1 MGRLKDTLLKDLWI
15 KIFSLVF
22 AIFLWMSIVGG
33 ESAEELFVV
42 PLTIKNIPQD
52 MIISNE
58 VIDYVNLRLRGQ
70 RGIIRTLNTKQI
82 EVVLNLKDAVEGENS
97 LTLFPEEIALPEG
110 VTAVRVTPSLFKVRL
125 DRLTQKELPVMP
137 VFLGTPA
144 SGYKLGKVTA
154 NPARVV
160 VMGLEETLRDQVQ
173 IETRHIELFD
183 KTSSFKTETEL
194 KPLNSNVYIKGPQ
207 KVKVEVEI
215 LGDRGQRTLSGVP
228 VERGDQTFMVTLKP
242 DQVTVIVS
250 GGKKELEQLSPGDV
264 KVSVP
269 AQRQEGTFE
278 VKPEVILPGGF
289 KLESI
294 KPDILRA
301 EVRQKPGSEEKQLP

>member
-1 MGRLKDTLLKDLWI
+1 MSRFKDTLLKDLWI

-42 PLTIKNIPQD
+42 PLTIQNIPQD

-70 RGIIRTLNTKQI
+70 RGIIKTLNTKQI
-82 EVVLNLKDAVEGENS
+82 EVVLNLKDAVEGENNI
-97 LTLFPEEIALPEG
+97 TLFPEEIALPEG

-173 IETRHIELFD
+173 IETKHIELFD

-215 LGDRGQRTLSGVP
+215 LGESAQRTLGNIP
-228 VERGDQTFMVTLKP
+228 VNTANQTWTVTLKP
-242 DQVTVIVS
+242 DHVTAVVA
-250 GGKKELEQLSPGDV
+250 GGKRELEQLLPTDVAVSIPVQRQAGTFDV
-264 KVSVP
+264 KL
-269 AQRQEGTFE
+269 E
-278 VKPEVILPGGF
+278 VVLPGGF
-289 KLESI
+289 KLESV
-294 KPDILRA
+294 KPETLRV
-301 EVRQKPGSEEKQLP
+301 EVKEKEKKKE

>member
-1 MGRLKDTLLKDLWI
+1 MGRFKDTLLTDIWI

-42 PLTIKNIPQD
+42 PLTIKNVPQD

-70 RGIIRTLNTKQI
+70 RGIIKTLNTKQI
-82 EVVLNLKDAVEGENS
+82 EVVLNLKDAVEGENN

-144 SGYKLGKVTA
+144 SGYKLGRVTA

-160 VMGLEETLRDQVQ
+160 VMGLEETLRNQVQ
-173 IETRHIELFD
+173 IETKHIDLFD

-194 KPLNSNVYIKGPQ
+194 KPLNSNVYVKGPQ
-207 KVKVEVEI
+207 KVKVEIEI
-215 LGDRGQRTLSGVP
+215 LGDRGQRTLSTIP
-228 VERGDQTFMVTLKP
+228 VETGNQPHRVTLTP
-242 DQVTVIVS
+242 GQVAVVIA
-250 GGKKELEQLSPGDV
+250 GGKKELEQLSPADIQ
-264 KVSVP
+264 VSIP
-269 AQRQEGTFE
+269 AQEEAGTFE

-289 KLESI
+289 KLERIMPDSLQAVVQKEPG
-294 KPDILRA
+294 KP
-301 EVRQKPGSEEKQLP
+301 EKQLP

>member
-1 MGRLKDTLLKDLWI
+1 MSRFKDRLLKDLWI

-42 PLTIKNIPQD
+42 PLSIQNIPQD

-70 RGIIRTLNTKQI
+70 RGIIKTLNAKQI
-82 EVVLNLKDAVEGENS
+82 EVVLNLKDAMEGENNI
-97 LTLFPEEIALPEG
+97 TLFPEEIVLPEG

-125 DRLTQKELPVMP
+125 DRLTHKELPVMP

-154 NPARVV
+154 TPGRVV

-173 IETRHIELFD
+173 IETKHIELFD
-183 KTSSFKTETEL
+183 KRSSFKTETEL

-215 LGDRGQRTLSGVP
+215 LGERGERTLSNIP
-228 VERGDQTFMVTLKP
+228 VNAADQNWALKLEP
-242 DQVTVIVS
+242 DQVTVVVAS
-250 GGKKELEQLSPGDV
+250 GKRELEALSPADV
-264 KVSVP
+264 TVSIP
-269 AQRQEGTFE
+269 SQQEEGTFDIT
-278 VKPEVILPGGF
+278 PEVVLPDGF
-289 KLESI
+289 KLV
-294 KPDILRA
+294 D
-301 EVRQKPGSEEKQLP
+301 VKPGTLRVEVKKKE

>member
-1 MGRLKDTLLKDLWI
+1 MVRFKDALLKDLWI
-15 KIFSLVF
+15 KLFSLVF

-42 PLTIKNIPQD
+42 PLTIQNIPQN

-70 RGIIRTLNTKQI
+70 RGIIKTLNTKQI
-82 EVVLNLKDAVEGENS
+82 EVVLNLKDAVEGENNI
-97 LTLFPEEIALPEG
+97 TLFPEEIALPEG

-154 NPARVV
+154 TPGRVV

-173 IETRHIELFD
+173 IETKHIELFD
-183 KTSSFKTETEL
+183 KTSSFETETEL
-194 KPLNSNVYIKGPQ
+194 KPLNSNVHIKGPQ

-215 LGDRGQRTLSGVP
+215 FGEQGKRTLRNVP
-228 VERGDQTFMVTLKP
+228 VNTADQTLTVTLKP
-242 DQVTVIVS
+242 DQVAVVVA
-250 GGKKELEQLSPGDV
+250 GVKKELEQLLPGDV
-264 KVSVP
+264 TVSIPVQWQ
-269 AQRQEGTFE
+269 AGTFD
-278 VKPEVILPGGF
+278 VKPEVSIPDGF

-294 KPDILRA
+294 KPETLQV
-301 EVRQKPGSEEKQLP
+301 EVLEEE